1 MGGLLGESQRKNI
14 TQMANDSVG
23 VVYNRLHHFITESP
37 WEEKR
42 INERRLK
49 VVDSCHQTRVGRG
62 FALLLDDTGHRKS
75 GNFTA
80 GVARQYIGEIG
91 KLDNGIVAVTTHLY
105 DGKKNL
111 TSGCRNLSA
120 SQFLTLRQERS
131 LFQKEPEIALE
142 LIDRSLKRGYRPG
155 IVLMDAGYGN
165 NTNFL
170 KGTRISPTE
179 VSRSRRQKSEN
190 LAESIGR
197 KLAKDSP

>member
-1 MGGLLGESQRKNI
+1 M
-14 TQMANDSVG
+14 MA
-23 VVYNRLHHFITESP
+23 
-37 WEEKR
+37 K
-42 INERRLK
+42 K
-49 VVDSCHQTRVGRG
+49 
-62 FALLLDDTGHRKS
+62 FA
-75 GNFTA
+75 
-80 GVARQYIGEIG
+80 
-91 KLDNGIVAVTTHLY
+91 
-105 DGKKNL
+105 
-111 TSGCRNLSA
+111 SGCRNLSA

-170 KGTRISPTE
+170 KGLE
-179 VSRSRRQKSEN
+179 SRRLKYLGAVAKNRKN